1 MRPLP
6 FKLILAFIIFHSC
19 CGVTAQSLKDTLQL
33 QTIQILGRK
42 SSNKFNE
49 IRSEVDSVTLV
60 RSRSVRLSELLA
72 QNTPIFIKEYGRGA
86 MATASFRG
94 TAPSH
99 TKVSWNGLELN
110 SPMLGM
116 VDFSL
121 IPVYFTDEVK
131 VLHGSSS
138 MTESAGALGG
148 TIRLDNR
155 ANWGNTLSGKLLSGY
170 GSFNT
175 LDEYAQLSIGNR
187 KIQSK
192 SAVFYNASLND
203 FRFVNKL
210 NANIDPQ
217 TGQYIYPTSTNK
229 NADYLNYGLLEEL
242 YFQPDPNNTLSVK
255 SWLQHNERSIP
266 QLLTNESDEQ
276 ANINRQTENAL
287 RSVAE
292 WKHYGSKSR
301 LSVMSALNL
310 QNSSY
315 NLENKVSGASD
326 QVVIDADSKITSFV
340 NKFNY
345 RYQLDENLAI
355 EAGLNA
361 SLHHVL
367 NENLRTTANLSG
379 YNKSRFEN
387 SLFARIEKQFSP
399 SWNAVFMMRE
409 EIIDFA
415 HKGLLPLLRV
425 NYLPDPLKSLAFS
438 ASVAQ
443 NIHFPTLNDLYY
455 LPGGNPLLRSEKENL
470 LDFGVTDEFIFGNNR
485 LHTGISVYR
494 SNVRDWIIWLPTF
507 QGYWEPFNIAKVESQ
522 GIEANAS
529 WNGLYRSIRYSVK
542 GNYAYT
548 KSVNLTE
555 NSPAYGKQLPY
566 IPENSANVN
575 VNLSWSCFHV
585 DWMWNYYSK
594 RYTTTA
600 NSEDTISDYL
610 YPYFMNNLLVGITI
624 PSMKNKLIAEC
635 KVLNIFNEDYRT
647 VLQRPMPGR
656 NYQLVVRYD
665 F

>member
-1 MRPLP
+1 MRLLLL
-6 FKLILAFIIFHSC
+6 KLVLVLIILYSC
-19 CGVTAQSLKDTLQL
+19 DAVRAQSLKDTLRL

-42 SSNKFNE
+42 VPNKFNE
-49 IRSEVDSVTLV
+49 TRSEIDSITLV
-60 RSRSVRLSELLA
+60 RSSSVRLSELLS

-121 IPVYFTDEVK
+121 IPVYFADEVK

-155 ANWGNTLSGKLLSGY
+155 ANWGNTLSGKLLSSY
-170 GSFNT
+170 GSFKT
-175 LDEYAQLSIGNR
+175 FDEYAQLSIGNR
-187 KIQSK
+187 KVQSK
-192 SAVFYNASLND
+192 SAFYYNSSQND
-203 FRFVNKL
+203 FQFVNKL
-210 NANIDPQ
+210 NATIDPQ
-217 TGQYIYPTSTNK
+217 TNQYIYPSATNK
-229 NADYLNYGLLEEL
+229 NADYLNYGFLEEL
-242 YFQPDPNNTLSVK
+242 YFQTGPNNSLSVR

-266 QLLTNESDEQ
+266 QLLTNESNEQ
-276 ANINRQTENAL
+276 ANINRQNENAL

-301 LSVMSALNL
+301 LSVLSALNL

-315 NLENKVSGASD
+315 KLKNKVSGAPD
-326 QVVIDADSKITSFV
+326 QVVIDANSKITSFV
-340 NKFNY
+340 NKFSY
-345 RYQLDENLAI
+345 RYQFDEKLAI
-355 EAGLNA
+355 EAGLHA

-367 NENLRTTANLSG
+367 NENLRTTSNLSG

-387 SLFARIEKQFSP
+387 SLYARIEKQFSP
-399 SWNAVFMMRE
+399 NWNAVMMIRE
-409 EIIDFA
+409 EVIDFV
-415 HKGLLPLLRV
+415 HKGLLPLLRI
-425 NYLPDPLKSLAFS
+425 NYRPDPAKSLVFS
-438 ASVAQ
+438 GSAAQ
-443 NIHFPTLNDLYY
+443 NIHAPTLNDLYY

-470 LDFGVTDEFIFGNNR
+470 LDFGVVDEFIFGNSR
-485 LHTGISVYR
+485 FHTGISVYR
-494 SNVRDWIIWLPTF
+494 SNVSDWIIWLPTF
-507 QGYWEPFNIAKVESQ
+507 QGYWEPFNIEKVISR
-522 GIEANAS
+522 GIEANVAWS
-529 WNGLYRSIRYSVK
+529 GQFSSFRYAVK

-548 KSVNLTE
+548 KSVNLSE
-555 NSPAYGKQLPY
+555 NSPAYRKQLPY

-575 VNLSWSCFHV
+575 VNLSWSCFHI

-624 PSMKNKLIAEC
+624 PSTKNKLTAEC

-656 NYQLVVRYD
+656 NYQLVLRYD

>member
-1 MRPLP
+1 MRLLL
-6 FKLILAFIIFHSC
+6 FKLFLILIILHFYDAIC
-19 CGVTAQSLKDTLQL
+19 AQSLKDTLQL

-49 IRSEVDSVTLV
+49 TRSEVDSVTLV
-60 RSRSVRLSELLA
+60 RSRSVRLSELLS

-155 ANWGNTLSGKLLSGY
+155 ADWGNTLSGKLLSGY

-192 SAVFYNASLND
+192 SAIFYNASQND

-217 TGQYIYPTSTNK
+217 TGQYIYPISSNK
-229 NADYLNYGLLEEL
+229 NADYLNYGVLEEL
-242 YFQPDPNNTLSVK
+242 YYQPDPNNTLSIK

-292 WKHYGSKSR
+292 WKHYGAKSR

-310 QNSSY
+310 QSSSY
-315 NLENKVSGASD
+315 KLENKVSGAPD
-326 QVVIDADSKITSFV
+326 QVVIDADAKITSFV
-340 NKFNY
+340 NKFSY
-345 RYQLDENLAI
+345 RYKLDENLAV

-367 NENLRTTANLSG
+367 NENLQTTANLSG

-387 SLFARIEKQFSP
+387 SIYARIEKQFTP
-399 SWNAVFMMRE
+399 NWNAIMMIRE

-425 NYLPDPLKSLAFS
+425 NYLPDPSKSLVFS
-438 ASVAQ
+438 VSAAQ

-470 LDFGVTDEFIFGNNR
+470 IDLGVTDEFIFGNNR

-507 QGYWEPFNIAKVESQ
+507 QGYWEPFNIEKVISQ
-522 GIEANAS
+522 GIEANVAL
-529 WNGLYRSIRYSVK
+529 NGQYKLFRYTVK

-548 KSVNLTE
+548 KSVNLSE

-575 VNLSWSCFHV
+575 VNLSWSCFHF

-610 YPYFMNNLLVGITI
+610 YPYYMNNLLVGITI
-624 PSMKNKLIAEC
+624 PSLKNKLTAEC

-656 NYQLVVRYD
+656 NYQFVVRYD